1 MRPDDPIRAV
11 LLDVGGVMLVPDP
24 AKLGAILRAHGGGDD
39 PGEVLRA
46 HYGAMND
53 ADDGT
58 TFDWRRYYGRL
69 LARAGVPV
77 DRAEVAT
84 ADVAAAFTAENIW
97 YHVLDGVHEALATL
111 ARQGRP
117 LAIVS
122 NSDGTVEQVLWRTR
136 LCQLGLGPGVPVAA
150 MLDSY
155 VVGVAKPDPRIF
167 HMALDRLG
175 VPAEQAVHVGDT
187 RAFDVAGAA
196 AAGVR
201 PVHVDPYGDCPG
213 QGEHPHVRGLADVTD
228 LLVAA

>member
-1 MRPDDPIRAV
+1 
-11 LLDVGGVMLVPDP
+11 MLVPDP
-24 AKLGAILRAHGGGDD
+24 AKLAAILGAHGGTDNPD
-39 PGEVLRA
+39 EVIRA

-58 TFDWRRYYGRL
+58 SFDWRRYDDRL
-69 LARAGVPV
+69 LARAGVPA
-77 DRAEVAT
+77 DRAERA
-84 ADVAAAFTAENIW
+84 ASAVAAAFTEQNIW
-97 YHVLDGVHEALATL
+97 YHPVDGAHEALATL
-111 ARQGRP
+111 ARRGRP

-150 MLDSY
+150 MVDSY

-167 HMALDRLG
+167 HLALERIG

-201 PVHVDPYGDCPG
+201 PVHVDPYGDCPD
-213 QGEHPHVRGLADVTD
+213 QGEHLHVRGLADVSD